1 MLPAPERFYRCN
13 LLTIRLMIQNSP
25 KLLYHINLKIA
36 RVYFLYPIFERNDT
50 TWQKQENFHLDN
62 GEP

>member
-1 MLPAPERFYRCN
+1 
-13 LLTIRLMIQNSP
+13 MIQNSP

-50 TWQKQENFHLDN
+50 IWQKQENFHLGN